1 MPPIDPK
8 VRAADRAN
16 AQALVDVSRETWAR
30 LGQLVSMLDRWQG
43 TMNLVAPN
51 TLAEVWTR
59 HVADGAQLVAL
70 APKDVKT
77 WVDLGS
83 GAGFPGLVAAAL
95 LAGKAHVH
103 LVESNL
109 KKAAFLREAARAM
122 GVSVTVHAVRAE
134 AVVGSV
140 IPHAD
145 VVSARALASLSEL
158 LTLAAP
164 LLKSGAI
171 GLFPKGEKAELELT
185 QASESWKVKTSFHP
199 SRTDPAARIVRVES
213 LQELRSNA

>member
-1 MPPIDPK
+1 MPPVDAHI
-8 VRAADRAN
+8 RAADRAK
-16 AQALVDVSRETWAR
+16 AQTLVDVSRETWAR

-43 TMNLVAPN
+43 TMNLVAPT
-51 TLAEVWTR
+51 TLAEAWTR
-59 HVADGAQLVAL
+59 HVADSAQLVAL
-70 APKDVKT
+70 APKDARL

-109 KKAAFLREAARAM
+109 KKAAFLRETARAM

-134 AVVGSV
+134 AVLGSV
-140 IPHAD
+140 VSRAD
-145 VVSARALASLSEL
+145 VVSARALAPLSDL

-185 QASESWKVKTSFHP
+185 QASESWKVKASFHP
-199 SRTDPAARIVRVES
+199 SRTDPAARIVRVEG